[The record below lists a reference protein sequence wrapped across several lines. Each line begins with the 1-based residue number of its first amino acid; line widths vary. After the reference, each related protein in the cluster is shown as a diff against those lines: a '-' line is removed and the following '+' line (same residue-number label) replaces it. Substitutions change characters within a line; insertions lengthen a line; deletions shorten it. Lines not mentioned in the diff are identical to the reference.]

1 MHSVEIQTLI
11 PQAEYAKKLRPLLP
25 PEAFSP
31 DFSKLWILL
40 INLAI
45 LLCGWTIAT
54 HLDQWTWYWLWLYL
68 PLTLLM
74 GNSVIALLFSSH
86 DLMHGSVIKNA
97 RLSQAIGLIGMTLL
111 WMPPTFWKLVHNRVH
126 HNKTNSLQ
134 DPDRNYLHEQ
144 PKNWGKWI
152 QHRFTPSIDVTL
164 PELTVGMTMAWGIH
178 NFRNLSSVLLFN
190 RKSVSYVPA
199 AFTASAKERIAIARE
214 LLVMTTL
221 HLCILA
227 YLQFDPLKLLLSYF
241 LPIGIG
247 YAGVMFYIYTNHMVC
262 RMTEINDPL
271 VNSLSLR
278 VPKIF
283 DLLHLNFS
291 YHAEH
296 HIFPGLNSDYYPV
309 LQQLILAHYPER
321 SGYLIEAKEAWRLLL
336 QTPRHYRD
344 ENTLTDWSGT
354 VSMSCPLS
362 QVSEELE
369 EESIAV

>member
-1 MHSVEIQTLI
+1 MNSVEIQTLI
-11 PQAEYAKKLRPLLP
+11 PQADYAKKLRPLLP
-25 PEAFSP
+25 PEAFLP

-45 LLCGWTIAT
+45 LLCGWAIAA
-54 HLDQWTWYWLWLYL
+54 HLDQWNGYWLWLYL

-97 RLSQAIGLIGMTLL
+97 RLIQAIGLIGMTLL

-126 HNKTNSLQ
+126 HSKTNSLQ

-164 PELTVGMTMAWGIH
+164 PELTLGMTMAWGIH
-178 NFRNLSSVLLFN
+178 NVRNLSSVLLFN
-190 RKSVSYVPA
+190 RKSVDYVPA
-199 AFTASAKERIAIARE
+199 AFTASAKERLAIARE
-214 LLVMTTL
+214 LLVIAAL

-227 YLQFDPLKLLLSYF
+227 YLQFDPLKLMLSYF

-283 DLLHLNFS
+283 DLLHFNFS

-344 ENTLTDWSGT
+344 ENTFTNWSGK

-362 QVSEELE
+362 QTVEKH
-369 EESIAV
+369 